1 MPRVVPS
8 QIVEFID
15 QTIPKA
21 KKQTDLGGRP
31 FSLNRTDQHPCVALV
46 KLIDQLPGE
55 LLVMP
60 GQHYIELVAS
70 VEAIKDTLEIWK
82 LRDHGF
88 SQIPGLGEYN
98 PVSFIRRALSMCPDE
113 IPSKDT
119 VELIFIEEDDLRENL
134 RIDISN
140 TNQALSS
147 GEWKATTVLAGSVV
161 EALLLWR
168 LNQFEEE
175 ELNTARTSLVND
187 ETLSSDP
194 GGNLDRWHLH
204 SFIEVAA
211 RLEIIGNDTA
221 QQARLAR
228 EYRNLIHPG
237 REQRL
242 GQKCDRGTALAA
254 VAAVE
259 RVVSDLSSKQD
270 S

>member
-21 KKQTDLGGRP
+21 KKQTDEGGKG
-31 FSLNRTDQHPCVALV
+31 FSLNRPDQHSCVALV

-55 LLVMP
+55 LLVLP

-82 LRDHGF
+82 LREYGF
-88 SQIPGLGEYN
+88 SIIPRFGDYN
-98 PVSFIRRALSMCPDE
+98 PISFIRRALSLCPDE

-119 VELIFIEEDDLRENL
+119 AELIFIEDDDLRANL
-134 RIDISN
+134 RIDISA
-140 TNQALSS
+140 TNLALSN
-147 GEWKATTVLAGSVV
+147 GEWKAATVLAGSVV

-175 ELNTARTSLVND
+175 ERNTARTSLVN
-187 ETLSSDP
+187 EGILRRDP
-194 GGNLDRWHLH
+194 GGNLDRWELH
-204 SFIEVAA
+204 PFIEVAA
-211 RLEIIGNDTA
+211 KLEVIGEDTA
-221 QQARLAR
+221 QQARLAQ

-237 REQRL
+237 REKRL
-242 GQKCDRGTALAA
+242 GQRCDRGTALAA
-254 VAAVE
+254 VAAAE
-259 RVVSDLSSKQD
+259 RVVSDLSSE
-270 S
+270 SGS